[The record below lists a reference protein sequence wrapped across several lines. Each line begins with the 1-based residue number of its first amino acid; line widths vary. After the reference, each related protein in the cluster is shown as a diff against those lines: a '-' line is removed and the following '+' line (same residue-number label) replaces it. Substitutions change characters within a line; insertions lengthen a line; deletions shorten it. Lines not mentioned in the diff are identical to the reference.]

1 MALRDFYSLSDTPF
15 QTIVDT
21 PAPVSPLAVG
31 FISVN
36 SVMLPCTDAVLAE
49 PETPTEPEISATHSL
64 AIQMEQARIQLL
76 ESIITYPAALKLLNE
91 KLGCDQNEGV
101 EFSLAGNDESM
112 FSSIVQEIHFVQ
124 PDSQNLAIQS
134 LPANKELDAVQTSY
148 RKMHVFPALLLRVAE
163 QIGKQ
168 RLSSSA
174 AEANYK
180 IKLHEQRRHL
190 HHIRQKMI
198 AANSGLVA
206 FVAYKHK
213 TSSLSF
219 DDLMQ
224 EGSIG
229 LIKAVDRFDPNRG
242 IRFSTY
248 AVFWIKQAISRL
260 ILKQEK
266 VVRLPIALAEKASA
280 VFDAMRI
287 CYLEN
292 NRWPSVIELEAQC
305 KLTPDEIKTIS
316 GYYQATHSLDA
327 SLSEENDDQT
337 LMATLKQHQFA
348 LPLNEL
354 IDKNLSLYLDNVVA
368 GLPEKE
374 ATILNMRFGLKNH
387 TEMTL
392 QAIADQLHVTRE
404 RVRQIQNQALQKLKQ
419 QFGHDLAPFLE
430 ANDI

>member
-15 QTIVDT
+15 Q
-21 PAPVSPLAVG
+21 ALAASPVPVLTVADVELDDDSPTV
-31 FISVN
+31 
-36 SVMLPCTDAVLAE
+36 PCTDQDFPE
-49 PETPTEPEISATHSL
+49 PETVTEPEINAMQSL
-64 AIQMEQARIQLL
+64 AIQMEQARVQLL
-76 ESIITYPAALKLLNE
+76 ELLISHAPALKLLNE
-91 KLGCDQNEGV
+91 QLAQTNSEGID
-101 EFSLAGNDESM
+101 FSPSGNDETR
-112 FSSIVQEIHFVQ
+112 FTNIVQENHLVQ
-124 PDSQNLAIQS
+124 PIYPNLAQDS
-134 LPANKELDAVQTSY
+134 AVNSNAQLVQTPS
-148 RKMHVFPALLLRVAE
+148 RKMHIFPALLLRVAE
-163 QIGKQ
+163 QIAKQ
-168 RLSSSA
+168 TCLTTEQDSHFKS
-174 AEANYK
+174 
-180 IKLHEQRRHL
+180 KLLEQRRHL
-190 HHIRQKMI
+190 QHIRQKMI
-198 AANSGLVA
+198 ASNSGLVA

-219 DDLMQ
+219 EDLMQ

-287 CYLEN
+287 CYLES
-292 NRWPSVIELEAQC
+292 NRWPSAMELEAQC
-305 KLTPDEIKTIS
+305 KLAPDEIKIIS
-316 GYYQATHSLDA
+316 SYYQATHSLDA
-327 SLSEENDDQT
+327 AISEENDDQT
-337 LMATLKQHQFA
+337 LMATLKQQQFA

-354 IDKNLSLYLDNVVA
+354 IDRNLSLYLDTVVS

-374 ATILNMRFGLKNH
+374 ATILTMRFGLKNH

-392 QAIADQLHVTRE
+392 QAIADQLNVTRE

>member
-15 QTIVDT
+15 QTLAS
-21 PAPVSPLAVG
+21 PAPVLTVAVDD
-31 FISVN
+31 ISDN
-36 SVMLPCTDAVLAE
+36 SETVPCTDQDFAE
-49 PETPTEPEISATHSL
+49 PETVTEPEINAMQSL
-64 AIQMEQARIQLL
+64 AIQMEQARVQLL
-76 ESIITYPAALKLLNE
+76 EFLIAYPPALKLLNE
-91 KLGCDQNEGV
+91 QLGSNHSEGID
-101 EFSLAGNDESM
+101 FSPAGNDETL
-112 FSSIVQEIHFVQ
+112 FSKIVQENHIVQ
-124 PDSQNLAIQS
+124 PICQNLALQS
-134 LPANKELDAVQTSY
+134 ATANIAEPEQPSS
-148 RKMHVFPALLLRVAE
+148 RKMHIFPALLLRVAE
-163 QIGKQ
+163 QIAKQ
-168 RLSSSA
+168 SLSSVDIDAHYRS
-174 AEANYK
+174 
-180 IKLHEQRRHL
+180 KLLEQRRHL
-190 HHIRQKMI
+190 QHIRQKMI
-198 AANSGLVA
+198 ASNSGLVA

-219 DDLMQ
+219 EDLMQ

-292 NRWPSVIELEAQC
+292 NRWPSVLELEAQC
-305 KLTPDEIKTIS
+305 KLAPEEIKIIS
-316 GYYQATHSLDA
+316 SYYQATHSLDA

-337 LMATLKQHQFA
+337 LMATLKQQQFA

-354 IDKNLSLYLDNVVA
+354 IDRNLSLYLDNVVS

-374 ATILNMRFGLKNH
+374 ATILTMRFGLKNH

>member
-15 QTIVDT
+15 QALAAS
-21 PAPVSPLAVG
+21 PAPVLTETVIG
-31 FISVN
+31 ISDN
-36 SVMLPCTDAVLAE
+36 SETVSCTDQDLAE
-49 PETPTEPEISATHSL
+49 PESVTEPEINAMQSL
-64 AIQMEQARIQLL
+64 AIQMEQARVKLL
-76 ESIITYPAALKLLNE
+76 ELLINHPAALKLLNE
-91 KLGCDQNEGV
+91 QLLQSNSESI
-101 EFSLAGNDESM
+101 EYSTTGNDETR
-112 FSSIVQEIHFVQ
+112 FANIVQENLLVQ
-124 PDSQNLAIQS
+124 PISQNLALETAKANTAGPVQA
-134 LPANKELDAVQTSY
+134 PA
-148 RKMHVFPALLLRVAE
+148 RKLHIYPALLLRVAE
-163 QIGKQ
+163 QIAKQ
-168 RLSSSA
+168 AISSA
-174 AEANYK
+174 EMDTNFK
-180 IKLHEQRRHL
+180 SKLLEQRRHL
-190 HHIRQKMI
+190 QHIRQKMI
-198 AANSGLVA
+198 ASNSGLVA

-219 DDLMQ
+219 EDLMQ
-224 EGSIG
+224 EGTIG

-280 VFDAMRI
+280 VFDAMRL

-292 NRWPSVIELEAQC
+292 NRWPSVMELEAQC
-305 KLTPDEIKTIS
+305 KLAPDEIKIIS
-316 GYYQATHSLDA
+316 SYYQATHSLDA
-327 SLSEENDDQT
+327 AISEENDDQT

-354 IDKNLSLYLDNVVA
+354 IDQNLSLYLDNVVS

-374 ATILNMRFGLKNH
+374 ATILTMRFGLKNH

-392 QAIADQLHVTRE
+392 QAIADQLNVTRE